1 MVSSLLSNDTSLTD
15 TTQRQKMGFVERLQM
30 VTVERARRGAAPMA
44 GGAEADR
51 LGGVARI
58 RPPVIVGREHI
69 GDRRRRLSH
78 ETPQNAKGSDTS
90 GNLGG
95 GLPKFP
101 EGSDPGGWMARAFG
115 QSLPKRSRV

>member
-1 MVSSLLSNDTSLTD
+1 MAVLAQEQRPVDALPAAVGHHGLGD
-15 TTQRQKMGFVERLQM
+15 RQKMVAVEG
-30 VTVERARRGAAPMA
+30 ARRGAAPMA

-58 RPPVIVGREHI
+58 RPPAVVGREHI
-69 GDRRRRLSH
+69 GDGGGKLSH
-78 ETPQNAKGSDTS
+78 GAPQNAKGSDTS

-95 GLPKFP
+95 VLPKLA
-101 EGSDPGGWMARAFG
+101 EGSDPGGWMAGAFG